1 MLQLVLIFLFAFPFP
16 LKASDTN
23 AIVDLGEV
31 SAPHPGIDSESGW
44 SLDFAGKRSGVFL
57 LHQCFEGRE
66 IASIQKISKNLKK
79 KPNMLNIR
87 SLQRGSGGTIACHQE
102 NWFVFSV
109 KNLGANSFRV
119 NASDTDTVRL
129 FCVGGNLV
137 EVDFLKIWVLGA
149 SDAPNRCSLNAAN
162 RD

>member
-23 AIVDLGEV
+23 AIVDLGDF
-31 SAPHPGIDSESGW
+31 SASHPGIDSESGW
-44 SLDFAGKRSGVFL
+44 SLDLAGKRSGYFL

-66 IASIQKISKNLKK
+66 IVSIQKISKNLKK
-79 KPNMLNIR
+79 KPDMLNTR

-109 KNLGANSFRV
+109 KDLEINHFSGAKP
-119 NASDTDTVRL
+119 RL

-137 EVDFLKIWVLGA
+137 EVNFFKIWVLGA